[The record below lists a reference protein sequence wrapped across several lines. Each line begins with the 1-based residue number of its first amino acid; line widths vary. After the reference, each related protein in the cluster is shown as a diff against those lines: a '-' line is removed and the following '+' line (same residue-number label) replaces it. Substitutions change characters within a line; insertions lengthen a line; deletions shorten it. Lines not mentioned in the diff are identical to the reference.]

1 MMLKYN
7 TKTLKKLEE
16 LYDSS
21 GFQIRYEKGNFNAGY
36 CILENKQVIVINRYY
51 DTEAKINCLVDI
63 FQKVEFDRDKLD
75 SSQKEL
81 LDKIRM
87 GKTKLF

>member
-1 MMLKYN
+1 MLKYN